1 MMSKFRMDTADRFPR
16 FAAACEVMAKFTRS
30 AEHKLIDQEH
40 ARHAGPAKRR
50 RMLSHS
56 LFH

>member
-1 MMSKFRMDTADRFPR
+1 MDTADRFPR

-30 AEHKLIDQEH
+30 AEHKPIDQEH
-40 ARHAGPAKRR
+40 GRHAGPAKRR